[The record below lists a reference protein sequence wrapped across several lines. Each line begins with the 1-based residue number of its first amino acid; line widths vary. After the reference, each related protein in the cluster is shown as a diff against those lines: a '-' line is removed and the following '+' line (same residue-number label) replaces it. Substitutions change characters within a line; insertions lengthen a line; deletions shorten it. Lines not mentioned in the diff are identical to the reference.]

1 MFRNPSLDQIMV
13 YQSIYRYIQTDPNCL
28 LVNIYFMLQPANTLG
43 VLENIYILFV
53 VEMDYS
59 ADQYLEINRFDVDM
73 IYPSISTS
81 FDVAMI
87 LYVDRSLDQ
96 SLDLSRYLSH
106 IDQSL
111 H

>member
-1 MFRNPSLDQIMV
+1 
-13 YQSIYRYIQTDPNCL
+13 
-28 LVNIYFMLQPANTLG
+28 MLQPANTLG

-53 VEMDYS
+53 VDMNYS
-59 ADQYLEINRFDVDM
+59 DQYLEINRFDVDM
-73 IYPSISTS
+73 IYPSISTT

>member
-1 MFRNPSLDQIMV
+1 
-13 YQSIYRYIQTDPNCL
+13 
-28 LVNIYFMLQPANTLG
+28 MLQSANTLG

>member
-1 MFRNPSLDQIMV
+1 
-13 YQSIYRYIQTDPNCL
+13 
-28 LVNIYFMLQPANTLG
+28 MLQPANTLG

-53 VEMDYS
+53 VDMDYS
-59 ADQYLEINRFDVDM
+59 DQYLEINLFDVDM